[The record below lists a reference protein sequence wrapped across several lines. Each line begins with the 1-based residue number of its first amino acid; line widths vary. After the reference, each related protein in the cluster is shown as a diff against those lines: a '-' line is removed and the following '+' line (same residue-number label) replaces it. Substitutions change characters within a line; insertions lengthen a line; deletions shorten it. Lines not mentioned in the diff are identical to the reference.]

1 MASKST
7 SASAS
12 SALAPMTCSAG
23 RSPLGRMASMVADEL
38 GVRGLVCL
46 GYPFHPPG
54 DTSRL
59 RVAHLESLRTPAL
72 IIQGERDPF
81 GTRDEVSAYKLSEVI
96 RLEWITDGDHS
107 FVPRKASGRTRGQ
120 NLSAAIDSA
129 ATFIA
134 AM

>member
-1 MASKST
+1 
-7 SASAS
+7 
-12 SALAPMTCSAG
+12 
-23 RSPLGRMASMVADEL
+23 MASMVADEL

-54 DTSRL
+54 DASRL
-59 RVAHLESLRTPAL
+59 RVAHLETLRTPAL

-81 GTRDEVSAYKLSEVI
+81 GTREEVAGYRLSEVI

-107 FVPRKASGRTRGQ
+107 FVPRKASGRTRAG
-120 NLSAAIDSA
+120 NLGTAIDAA

-134 AM
+134 SM